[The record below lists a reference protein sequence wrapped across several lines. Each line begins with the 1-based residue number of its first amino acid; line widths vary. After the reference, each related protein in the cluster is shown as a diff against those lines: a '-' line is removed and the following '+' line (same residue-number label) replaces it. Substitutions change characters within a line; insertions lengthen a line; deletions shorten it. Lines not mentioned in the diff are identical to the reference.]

1 MIPYPPRRH
10 PFIIPLIAIGC
21 LFAAASAHAAVIDV
35 SSGTISIDTQ
45 GQSVNAIE
53 LHLSFDPGR
62 IAITRVSDGGSI
74 VDFWIEP
81 PSVSNASHT
90 IDLAGIIPGG
100 LETSNGKI
108 ASFTAVPAGSGGGA
122 VSFSLVSAKVLLND
136 GKGTP
141 AAVTVVSA
149 PFVLHAQTS
158 SPPVPDTTP
167 PDPFIPQIGRDPAI
181 FGDAWFV
188 AFSTT
193 DPQSGINH
201 YEIMEGSHTVWHV
214 AVSPYRLSDQSLSS
228 NIYIRAVD
236 NAGNFRVVE
245 LPAAH
250 PRTGTAASDQIVLF
264 ITACV
269 ILWIGIF
276 AIVWMWTRR
285 KH

>member
-1 MIPYPPRRH
+1 MFFCGDARACRGDHRILRDDQHRYP
-10 PFIIPLIAIGC
+10 
-21 LFAAASAHAAVIDV
+21 
-35 SSGTISIDTQ
+35 GTIGERDR
-45 GQSVNAIE
+45 AP
-53 LHLSFDPGR
+53 SFLDPGKV
-62 IAITRVSDGGSI
+62 AVTGVYDGGSI
-74 VDFWIEP
+74 IDFWVEP

-100 LETSNGKI
+100 LTTSDGRI
-108 ASFTAVPAGSGGGA
+108 ASFTAVPAGPGGIPA
-122 VSFSLVSAKVLLND
+122 SFGTVSAKVLLND

-141 AAVTVVSA
+141 ATVAVVST
-149 PFVLHAQTS
+149 PFVPGTQTS
-158 SPPVPDTTP
+158 SPPVPDITP
-167 PDPFIPQIGRDPAI
+167 PDPFVPQIGRDPAV
-181 FGDAWFV
+181 FGGAWFV

-201 YEIMEGSHTVWHV
+201 YEIMEGSDTVWHA

-236 NAGNFRVVE
+236 NAGNFRIVE

-250 PRTGTAASDQIVLF
+250 PRTGAPAADRIAVF
-264 ITACV
+264 IAACA

-285 KH
+285 RH